1 MPRFLRISNE
11 MIHVPSLSS
20 VTICTNCFGRPLIT
34 LSYHATKNLLYL
46 RYSNWDLCQKDFNR
60 IKTALNEVEN
70 LLNKVPLTESELLE
84 LNTVVEQ
91 KTVELKESID
101 TMDVL
106 VKEPSKSVE
115 ATSPS
120 T

>member
-1 MPRFLRISNE
+1 
-11 MIHVPSLSS
+11 
-20 VTICTNCFGRPLIT
+20 
-34 LSYHATKNLLYL
+34 LLYL
-46 RYSNWDLCQKDFNR
+46 RYSNWDSCQKDFNQ
-60 IKTALNEVEN
+60 IKNALNEVED
-70 LLNKVPLTESELLE
+70 LLNKVPLTEPELQE

-91 KTVELKESID
+91 KMIELKESID

-106 VKEPSKSVE
+106 VKEGVKSVE